1 MKLTQ
6 LSVFLENRPGHLVR
20 VCETLADAGINI
32 AAMTLADT
40 GEFGILR
47 LIVREWEPARA
58 ALDHAGFAVNLTEV
72 LAIAVPDEPGGLARA
87 LRGLDADGVGIE
99 YMYAFAGHASPDAL
113 IVMRCDDP
121 DRALAALTRA
131 GLGCAAPF

>member
-47 LIVREWEPARA
+47 LMVREWEPARA
-58 ALDHAGFAVNLTEV
+58 ALDRAGCAVNLTEV
-72 LAIAVPDEPGGLARA
+72 LVLAVPDEPGGLARV
-87 LRGLDADGVGIE
+87 LKILDAEGIGIE
-99 YMYAFAGHASPDAL
+99 YMYAFAGHASSDAL

-121 DRALAALTRA
+121 DRALAALERA
-131 GLGCAAPF
+131 GLGGAAPF